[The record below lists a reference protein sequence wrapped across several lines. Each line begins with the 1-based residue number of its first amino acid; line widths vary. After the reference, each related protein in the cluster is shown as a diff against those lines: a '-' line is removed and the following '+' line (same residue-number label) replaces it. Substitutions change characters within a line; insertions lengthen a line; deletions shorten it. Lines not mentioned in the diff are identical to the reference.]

1 MKDKYRIIVL
11 AVSLVVFCG
20 LLFGCRNGTPLY
32 DKRLTVA
39 DSVMHQIPDSALRS
53 LEAIDGKTLTHQA
66 DRAYHALLL
75 SQARYRCY
83 VIATSDSLIN
93 IALYYYQRHSDET
106 EKLTRAFI
114 YKGAVMEELGEPE
127 SAMTYYKRALTV
139 AAPDDHFNQGYI
151 RIRIGRVYRNNM
163 VADSSDITMY
173 KEGLSYFK
181 MVPDTFYILTCLSE
195 IGSSYVRFNSDSMMH
210 YLEQAEELAMQ
221 LNEDRQLQTIQEY
234 MADRKMFSD
243 DPADIEKAKLIALQ
257 QIKDSLDSYEH
268 DHMLMVAA
276 YTLARQHKTDSAILF
291 LRQISNE
298 GLSLPGQR
306 VFYNRCLAQLALNKG
321 DIAQYQHYFERADY
335 LSDSVSTNEVQ
346 RQLLEVE
353 AKYDNEAL
361 KYQALKYKSFWLTS
375 LLLAALIVSVL
386 AILLMVIRKKA
397 ATRKRQLQEGNDA
410 IERIMGDTARLTS
423 QLRENQ
429 MMSEDLKQ
437 VIRNQIDVFTR
448 LVEQHYLKFAHAP
461 KKFSELFHQSYSING
476 PESTFWTGLRAYA
489 DSTCGGI
496 ITHMVTECPELSE
509 SDVNFLSLYCCDLPT
524 TIIMACMGYN
534 EVHSV
539 YNKKRRIAEALQLDG
554 SLDDYIQ
561 YFRTEAPSSL
571 SIPSRTPR
579 SK

>member
-11 AVSLVVFCG
+11 AVSLAVFCG
-20 LLFGCRNGTPLY
+20 LLFGCRNGTHRY
-32 DKRLTVA
+32 DERLTVA
-39 DSVMHQIPDSALRS
+39 DSVMHQNPDSALRS
-53 LEAIDGKTLTHQA
+53 LEAIDAKALTHQA

-93 IALYYYQRHSDET
+93 IALDYYQRHSDET

-127 SAMTYYKRALTV
+127 SAMTYYKQALTV
-139 AAPDDHFNQGYI
+139 AAPDDHFNQGYA
-151 RIRIGRVYRNNM
+151 RLRIGNSYRENM
-163 VADSSDITMY
+163 VADSSDIAML
-173 KEGLSYFK
+173 KESLRYFK
-181 MVPDTFYILTCLSE
+181 MVPDSFYILTCMSA
-195 IGSSYVRFNSDSMMH
+195 IGSSYVKFNSDSMMH
-210 YLEQAEELAMQ
+210 YLEQAREWAMQ
-221 LNEDRQLQTIQEY
+221 LHDDNQYQSIQRY
-234 MADRKMFSD
+234 IADMKMFSNKS
-243 DPADIEKAKLIALQ
+243 ADIEIAKDIALQ
-257 QIKDSLDSYEH
+257 QINKKLNRSER
-268 DHMLMVAA
+268 DHMSLIAA
-276 YTLARQHKTDSAILF
+276 YTLAVQNQSDSAFRYLK
-291 LRQISNE
+291 QVQDMNE
-298 GLSLPGQR
+298 QSVGHR
-306 VFYNRCLAQLALNKG
+306 VLYNRCQAQLALNKG

-346 RQLLEVE
+346 RQLREVE

>member
-1 MKDKYRIIVL
+1 
-11 AVSLVVFCG
+11 
-20 LLFGCRNGTPLY
+20 
-32 DKRLTVA
+32 
-39 DSVMHQIPDSALRS
+39 
-53 LEAIDGKTLTHQA
+53 
-66 DRAYHALLL
+66 
-75 SQARYRCY
+75 
-83 VIATSDSLIN
+83 
-93 IALYYYQRHSDET
+93 
-106 EKLTRAFI
+106 
-114 YKGAVMEELGEPE
+114 
-127 SAMTYYKRALTV
+127 
-139 AAPDDHFNQGYI
+139 
-151 RIRIGRVYRNNM
+151 
-163 VADSSDITMY
+163 
-173 KEGLSYFK
+173 
-181 MVPDTFYILTCLSE
+181 
-195 IGSSYVRFNSDSMMH
+195 
-210 YLEQAEELAMQ
+210 
-221 LNEDRQLQTIQEY
+221 
-234 MADRKMFSD
+234 MFSNKS
-243 DPADIEKAKLIALQ
+243 ADIEIAKDIALQ
-257 QIKDSLDSYEH
+257 QINKKLNRSER
-268 DHMLMVAA
+268 DHMSLIAA
-276 YTLARQHKTDSAILF
+276 YTLAVQNQSDSAFQYLK
-291 LRQISNE
+291 QVQDMNE
-298 GLSLPGQR
+298 QSVGHR
-306 VFYNRCLAQLALNKG
+306 VLYNRCLAQLALNKG

-346 RQLLEVE
+346 RQLREVE

-375 LLLAALIVSVL
+375 LLVAALIVSVL

-397 ATRKRQLQEGNDA
+397 ATRKRQLQESNDA

-476 PESTFWTGLRAYA
+476 PDSTFWTGLRAYA

-496 ITHMVTECPELSE
+496 ITHTVTECPELSE

-534 EVHSV
+534 DVHSV